1 MIFWLMRELS
11 RRDSLRLLGGIAGAG
26 VLPANFILSAG
37 CNSARIINSAFRP
50 SPEFPLTPPGEFY
63 INSNFGTPNVPTV
76 TDWRLHVN
84 GLVDS
89 PLTIDLTSLRQL
101 PAVSR
106 TLTLECIGNI
116 PEGGLISSGTFTGVR
131 LRDVLGEARVST
143 RAFGVKL
150 MGLDGYPVFL
160 PLSDC
165 LSEEPML
172 VHTMNGQPLDIEH
185 GAPLRALFPGR
196 YGMFSTKWL
205 DSITLTRE
213 QGLWSSFRNINSV
226 VAGQMNTRSRID
238 YLRNGIAANRG
249 LRVGEEIMVSGL
261 ALASGRGVT
270 GVELAADGQRIAAEL
285 SWNRL
290 QEGGNPFLWTLWRAR
305 FTPTRQG
312 PQNLSV
318 RAIDTSG
325 NPQSEQAEF
334 PYDSGAIHTVRILV
348 HA

>member
-1 MIFWLMRELS
+1 MRGLS

-26 VLPANFILSAG
+26 ILPANFILNAG
-37 CNSARIINSAFRP
+37 CTNARIANSTFRP
-50 SPEFPLTPPGEFY
+50 SPEFPLTPPGDFY
-63 INSNFGTPNVPTV
+63 INSNFGTPNVPAV
-76 TDWRLHVN
+76 TEWQLHVN
-84 GLVDS
+84 GLVDN
-89 PLTIDLTSLRQL
+89 PLSVDLASLRQL

-116 PEGGLISSGTFTGVR
+116 PEGGLISSGVFTGVR
-131 LRDVLGEARVST
+131 LRDVLSEARVST

-160 PLSDC
+160 PLADC
-165 LSEEPML
+165 LAEEPML
-172 VHTMNGQPLDIEH
+172 VHTMNSQPLDIEH

-238 YLRNGIAANRG
+238 SLRNGIAANRG
-249 LRVGEEIMVSGL
+249 LRVGEEVIVSGL
-261 ALASGRGVT
+261 ALASGRGVA
-270 GVELAADGQRIAAEL
+270 GVEVEADGQRIAAEL
-285 SWNRL
+285 SWNRV

-305 FTPTRQG
+305 FTPTREGTQT
-312 PQNLSV
+312 LSV
-318 RAIDTSG
+318 RATDLIG
-325 NPQSEQAEF
+325 NTQSEQAEF

-348 HA
+348 RA